1 MSGTASRQ
9 SYTGAVPLRFS
20 PAVGVLLAT
29 LVLTAC
35 QAPRPGEPLP
45 SPTAASAGSCPPGDL
60 LIETLPSDEPLLD
73 AQAVDYSATCQNR
86 ARLTVT
92 SARDGGTMSFVN
104 GLVHI
109 AAADTPLDADQERQA
124 TVRCL
129 QNPAWH
135 LPVSADPIAL
145 VYHLDGVEKLALPPG
160 TLAKIFSGVITNWND
175 PEIVAVNPAA
185 TLPNARIEVFFRAG
199 RSGATQAVGDYLNRQ
214 APAAWPVGG
223 TPAWRGGGQARGS
236 AQELFDAVRNTPNS
250 IGYVEWSQLP
260 RTVSSPTPAPTA
272 TPSPSTPSAAPPT
285 ASSPTAPS
293 PTASSPTGPSPT
305 SSSRTGEATPTG
317 PATVRLLTLAQDA
330 GPLELAS
337 ESARRGVDDLH
348 APAEG
353 NDLVLQAAGS
363 SDGWPI
369 ARVSYQIL
377 CSAGQRADLAPL
389 ERDWVTYLVADGT
402 QSDLQ
407 GRVALSPELR
417 DRVRAAAEAL
427 H

>member
-29 LVLTAC
+29 LALTAC

-45 SPTAASAGSCPPGDL
+45 SPTAASADSCPPGDL

-145 VYHLDGVEKLALPPG
+145 VYRLDGVEKLALPPG
-160 TLAKIFSGVITNWND
+160 TLAKIFSGVITHWND
-175 PEIVAVNPAA
+175 PEIVAANPAA

-272 TPSPSTPSAAPPT
+272 TPSASTPSAASPTAPAPT
-285 ASSPTAPS
+285 ASSRTA
-293 PTASSPTGPSPT
+293 
-305 SSSRTGEATPTG
+305 EATPTA

-330 GPLELAS
+330 GPVELTS

-353 NDLVLQAAGS
+353 NDLVLQPAGS
-363 SDGWPI
+363 TDGWPI

-377 CSAGQRADLAPL
+377 CSASQRADLAPL